1 MNSQNLQNIPGP
13 NTISQYKL
21 QNGMTI
27 LSFSNHNSRSIYMVG
42 IMKGGGVFDPQNK
55 TGLAHFTA
63 SLLSRGTKDFTF
75 TDFHNQIESNGAN
88 LVFSCSSQHAWFR
101 GKSLAEDVELIF
113 RLASDAIRNPSFKQE
128 YVGRLRNQLLT
139 GLSLRNQATSEMA
152 SILLDQNLFP
162 NHPYGRPVD
171 GYIDTIQPIT
181 RSDIINFHQEHYSP
195 EDVVIV
201 VSGAIHD
208 DHIRDLAEK
217 YFSSWLG
224 QTPQQ
229 KNPIPIPPPPDRSIR
244 KHIFLDDKSQVD
256 LLLGSFG
263 PFRTSQD
270 YTPVYIGNNI
280 LGQFGLMGRIGKR
293 VRSQSGLAYYATSSV
308 SGWSDV
314 GVWEFSAGVNPENT
328 DKVIDLIRDEITR
341 FIDSPVTDEEL
352 ENTQSH
358 LIGRMPMALESN
370 AGLAN
375 AILTMH
381 RFDLGLDY
389 YQKYNQ
395 RVRSVTAEEIL
406 IASRAYL
413 HPDRLVITSAGPGE
427 EIE

>member
-21 QNGMTI
+21 QNGITV

-42 IMKGGGVFDPQNK
+42 IMKGGGVFDPKNK

-139 GLSLRNQATSEMA
+139 GLSLRNQDTSEMA

-195 EDVVIV
+195 EDMVIV

-256 LLLGSFG
+256 LLLGGFG

-270 YTPVYIGNNI
+270 YTPVFIGNNI

-308 SGWSDV
+308 SGWSDA

-389 YQKYNQ
+389 FQKYNR

-406 IASRAYL
+406 TASQVYL

>member
-21 QNGMTI
+21 QNGITV

-42 IMKGGGVFDPQNK
+42 IMKGGGVFDPQKK

-139 GLSLRNQATSEMA
+139 GLSLRNQDTSEMA

-195 EDVVIV
+195 EDMVIV

-256 LLLGSFG
+256 LLLGGFG

-270 YTPVYIGNNI
+270 YTPVFIGNNI

-308 SGWSDV
+308 SGWSDA

-389 YQKYNQ
+389 FQKYNR

-406 IASRAYL
+406 TASQVYL